1 MGERPSRIGLVLGL
15 LAVVAGDPG
24 AAAGQDLPTL
34 LRHARIRR
42 VATEALARDDI
53 RLPFRPPAPLFDGAP
68 GAGDTGVPTYGSSA
82 PAQQGPQRAWPVD
95 TIDVVSK
102 LERPVFRSRFADV
115 SWAFHQGRTYDM
127 LDTTRTW
134 DLRARLEAHFGPPT
148 QTLAEID
155 SVESLP
161 AEAIVQFEYWIV
173 VNDSIPVLV
182 LDVNGPMDRGLVF
195 ATDARFRES
204 LLTLRNAVLER
215 LVTNGRRA
223 AYADYW
229 FRKGRGEW
237 SVTGY
242 DGASFFDRR
251 IARPDPVSGRPPVT
265 GETGRTRGR

>member
-1 MGERPSRIGLVLGL
+1 MGMRPSRIGIVLGL
-15 LAVVAGDPG
+15 LAAVAGDPREV
-24 AAAGQDLPTL
+24 AGQDLPTL
-34 LRHARIRR
+34 LRHARLRR
-42 VATEALARDDI
+42 VAAEALARDDL

-68 GAGDTGVPTYGSSA
+68 GSDEPGLPTHGSPT
-82 PAQQGPQRAWPVD
+82 PAVHGPHRPWPVD
-95 TIDVVSK
+95 TLDVVSK
-102 LERPVFRSRFADV
+102 LERPVFRRRFADV
-115 SWAFHQGRTYDM
+115 SWAFHQGRTYEP

-173 VNDSIPVLV
+173 INDSIPVLV
-182 LDVNGPMDRGLVF
+182 LDVNGPLDRGLVF
-195 ATDARFRES
+195 ATDARFRDR
-204 LLTLRNAVLER
+204 LLTLRTAVLER

-237 SVTGY
+237 SVTGF

-251 IARPDPVSGRPPVT
+251 IARPDPVSGRPSVT
-265 GETGRTRGR
+265 GETGRTRGG